1 MKCIRCGKH
10 QSDDVLQCACGFP
23 FHVAAD
29 KLDAWFDE
37 VRETLEKAYLA
48 TNTPWEQSG
57 YGGPRSFGNWIRLR
71 IPISECIDRPG
82 SLLDIGCANG
92 FLLQCLRQWMQA
104 RQLAME
110 LYGLDYS
117 EPLVSLA
124 RMRLPDLSDQIFVD
138 NALYWDPP
146 RRFDYVY
153 TMPEFVPVNWI
164 QPYLSRLLA
173 QFVAPD
179 GKLLVMYAR
188 DSGETNPD
196 EWGDVKL
203 RRMGFAVE
211 AYHSGFDE
219 QGRERARVVIV
230 GT

>member
-1 MKCIRCGKH
+1 MKCIRCGQH
-10 QSDDVLQCACGFP
+10 QSDDILRCACGFP

-29 KLDAWFDE
+29 ELGAWFDE
-37 VRETLEKAYLA
+37 VRGILETAYLA
-48 TNTPWEQSG
+48 ANTPWEQSG
-57 YGGPRSFGNWIRLR
+57 YGGSFENWVRFR
-71 IPISECIDRPG
+71 IPISECLDLSG
-82 SLLDIGCANG
+82 SFLDIGCANG
-92 FLLQCLRQWMQA
+92 FLLQCLLQWTQA

-117 EPLVSLA
+117 EPLVNLA
-124 RMRLPDLSDQIFVD
+124 RMRLPDLADRIFVG

-164 QPYLSRLLA
+164 QSYLSRLLA
-173 QFVAPD
+173 QFVAP
-179 GKLLVMYAR
+179 GGRLLVMYAR

-203 RRMGFAVE
+203 HRMGFAVE
-211 AYHSGFDE
+211 AYHSGFDK
-219 QGRERARVVIV
+219 QGWERARVVIV